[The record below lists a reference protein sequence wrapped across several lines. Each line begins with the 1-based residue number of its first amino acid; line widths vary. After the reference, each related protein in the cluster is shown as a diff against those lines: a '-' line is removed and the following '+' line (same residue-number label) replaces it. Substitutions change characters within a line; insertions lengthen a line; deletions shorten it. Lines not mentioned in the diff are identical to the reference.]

1 MNKFVTCALLVLAFA
16 LNAEAKDKD
25 KPDKPDKRDKS
36 AEKAAKKKDK
46 DNPVII
52 LDPIG
57 KDDYRGP
64 AYSVPDSG
72 STALLLGTA
81 ILALGVARRRFATR

>member
-16 LNAEAKDKD
+16 LNAEAKDK
-25 KPDKPDKRDKS
+25 DKPDKRDKS